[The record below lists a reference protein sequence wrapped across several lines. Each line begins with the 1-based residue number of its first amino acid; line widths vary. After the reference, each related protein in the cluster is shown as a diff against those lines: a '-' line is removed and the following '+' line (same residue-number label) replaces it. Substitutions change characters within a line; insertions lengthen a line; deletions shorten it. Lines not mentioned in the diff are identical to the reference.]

1 MEKFITATGKTI
13 DLAIAAAL
21 EQLRMD
27 RDSVSVE
34 VLDNP
39 KSGFLGIGAQPARVK
54 VTYEAP
60 DEAPKPALSSASRSK
75 PKKPAEPKPADGAKV
90 IAPAAPKVI
99 APAAPEAP
107 RPAETRAAAPKAP
120 QQPRQDRGGKNRGP
134 KPERRDSKPRQQQ
147 AEKPAAPAE
156 PKVYAPA
163 EPGNVRMLLKGDS
176 IDVWPMRETT
186 VGEMKL
192 SFCPVRHPVE
202 TFAVCVE
209 CDGARLVYTG
219 DTNTDFALEL
229 FCDSADLLLA
239 DAGLP
244 AEKHTESSPHLSAAL
259 CGKLARD
266 THSRRLLLTHLN
278 PKFDAS
284 ALLREAQEVFPAAEL
299 AVCGESWYI

>member
-1 MEKFITATGKTI
+1 MRLKVLGNNGPYPAPGGACSGYLVESDSGETKILLDCGTGVLSRLTDRI
-13 DLAIAAAL
+13 SLDELSAVVLSHLHYDHMSDMLPMHYAL
-21 EQLRMD
+21 QF
-27 RDSVSVE
+27 
-34 VLDNP
+34 N
-39 KSGFLGIGAQPARVK
+39 
-54 VTYEAP
+54 
-60 DEAPKPALSSASRSK
+60 
-75 PKKPAEPKPADGAKV
+75 
-90 IAPAAPKVI
+90 
-99 APAAPEAP
+99 P
-107 RPAETRAAAPKAP
+107 RPRPLP
-120 QQPRQDRGGKNRGP
+120 
-134 KPERRDSKPRQQQ
+134 
-147 AEKPAAPAE
+147 
-156 PKVYAPA
+156 VYAPA